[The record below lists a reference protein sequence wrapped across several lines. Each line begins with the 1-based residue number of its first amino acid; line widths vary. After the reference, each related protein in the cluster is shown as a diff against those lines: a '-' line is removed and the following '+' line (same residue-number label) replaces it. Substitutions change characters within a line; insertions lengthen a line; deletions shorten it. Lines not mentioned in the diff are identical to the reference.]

1 MEAKLTRG
9 ILLFRMYL
17 NAFFD
22 STTGEVGFD
31 AGFGALFSPPNSV
44 KSDISHHQRYEI
56 TINSHTDLTMVT
68 PNFFQRGRFNP
79 GVWNILEGV

>member
-1 MEAKLTRG
+1 VEGKLTRG

-44 KSDISHHQRYEI
+44 KSDILHHRRDEFTSSI
-56 TINSHTDLTMVT
+56 STR
-68 PNFFQRGRFNP
+68 NFRGA
-79 GVWNILEGV
+79 EGVD